1 MENLMKAFL
10 FVLALFAIPVHA
22 QITFYSDSLGM
33 PLGTANQVGNTTF
46 YSNALGLPLG
56 TAQTVGNTTFY
67 SDSLGLPLGTA
78 NTPQPIPSYNAPRIT
93 APPAP
98 LFPTSPTFPS
108 SPRGW

>member
-1 MENLMKAFL
+1 MKAFL
-10 FVLALFAIPVHA
+10 FVLTLLAMPVHA

-56 TAQTVGNTTFY
+56 TA
-67 SDSLGLPLGTA
+67 

-93 APPAP
+93 TPPAP